1 MEDYACEN
9 KYGNQ
14 IKPDYDNRVK
24 ADSEFVTATETAD
37 AAEKKVCDRRTVSA
51 LNVKTQASITHDRY
65 HRRRCRQK
73 RYLCH
78 NAANTTTKI
87 L

>member
-1 MEDYACEN
+1 MLVKTN
-9 KYGNQ
+9 TVTSNQ

-51 LNVKTQASITHDRY
+51 LKVKTQASITGITDAGAVKKDTY
-65 HRRRCRQK
+65 
-73 RYLCH
+73 
-78 NAANTTTKI
+78 ATTQRTQQQI

>member
-51 LNVKTQASITHDRY
+51 LKVKTQASITMTGITDAGAVKKDTY
-65 HRRRCRQK
+65 
-73 RYLCH
+73 
-78 NAANTTTKI
+78 ATTQRTQQQI

>member
-1 MEDYACEN
+1 MLVKTN
-9 KYGNQ
+9 TNTVT

-37 AAEKKVCDRRTVSA
+37 AAEKKVCDRRTVIA
-51 LNVKTQASITHDRY
+51 LKVKTQASITGITDAGAVKKDTY
-65 HRRRCRQK
+65 
-73 RYLCH
+73 
-78 NAANTTTKI
+78 ATTQRTQQQI